1 MRHYSSQP
9 LAGYVTFAAIIVLGL
24 KRQLPLA
31 DVECILTWQDGEHL
45 GSPDDVILINALRD
59 WRVVVTYDLATMPSA
74 IQSMASNHGQHPG
87 VLFIDTKTLRPND
100 IGGLV
105 RALQSFVMM
114 HARSE
119 HLNNQVHFLRTAN
132 D

>member
-1 MRHYSSQP
+1 MLRLLLDEHISSK
-9 LAGYVTFAAIIVLGL
+9 VVLGL

-31 DVECILTWQDGEHL
+31 DVECILTWQDGVHL

-59 WRVVVTYDLATMPSA
+59 WRVVVTYDLATMPSV

-114 HARSE
+114 HAGSE
-119 HLNNQVHFLRTAN
+119 HLNNEVHFLRTAN

>member
-1 MRHYSSQP
+1 MLRLLLDEHISSKV
-9 LAGYVTFAAIIVLGL
+9 AHGL

-31 DVECILTWQDGEHL
+31 DVECILTWQDGVHL

-59 WRVVVTYDLATMPSA
+59 WCVVVTYDLATMPSA
-74 IQSMASNHGQHPG
+74 IQSIASGHGQHPR

-105 RALQSFVMM
+105 RALQSFLMM
-114 HARSE
+114 HAGSE

>member
-1 MRHYSSQP
+1 MLRLLLDEHISSKV
-9 LAGYVTFAAIIVLGL
+9 AHGL

-31 DVECILTWQDGEHL
+31 DIECILTWQGGVHL

-74 IQSMASNHGQHPG
+74 IQSMATDHGQQPG

-105 RALQSFVMM
+105 RALHSFVMM
-114 HARSE
+114 HAGSE

>member
-1 MRHYSSQP
+1 MLRLLLGEHISSKV
-9 LAGYVTFAAIIVLGL
+9 AHGL

-31 DVECILTWQDGEHL
+31 DVECILTWQGGAHL
-45 GSPDDVILINALRD
+45 GSPDDVILNNALRD

-114 HARSE
+114 HAGSE
-119 HLNNQVHFLRTAN
+119 HLKDHVHFLRTAN

>member
-1 MRHYSSQP
+1 MLRLLLDEHISSKV
-9 LAGYVTFAAIIVLGL
+9 AHGL

-31 DVECILTWQDGEHL
+31 DVECILTWQGGAHL
-45 GSPDDVILINALRD
+45 GSPDDVILNNALRD

-74 IQSMASNHGQHPG
+74 VQSMASDHGQQTG
-87 VLFIDTKTLRPND
+87 VLFIDTKKISQND

-114 HARSE
+114 HAGSE

>member
-1 MRHYSSQP
+1 MLRLLLDEHISST
-9 LAGYVTFAAIIVLGL
+9 VVLGL

-31 DVECILTWQDGEHL
+31 DVECILTWQGGAHL
-45 GSPDDVILINALRD
+45 GSPDDVILNNALRD
-59 WRVVVTYDLATMPSA
+59 WRVVVTYDLATMPST
-74 IQSMASNHGQHPG
+74 IQSIASGHGQHPG

-114 HARSE
+114 HAGSE
-119 HLNNQVHFLRTAN
+119 HLNNEVHFLRTAN

>member
-1 MRHYSSQP
+1 MLRLLLDEHISSKV
-9 LAGYVTFAAIIVLGL
+9 AHGL

-31 DVECILTWQDGEHL
+31 DVECILTWQDGVHL
-45 GSPDDVILINALRD
+45 GSPDDVILNNALRD

-74 IQSMASNHGQHPG
+74 IQSMASDHGQHPG
-87 VLFIDTKTLRPND
+87 VLFIDTKTLCPND

-114 HARSE
+114 HAGSE
-119 HLNNQVHFLRTAN
+119 HLNDQVHFLRTAN

>member
-1 MRHYSSQP
+1 MLRLLLDEHISSKV
-9 LAGYVTFAAIIVLGL
+9 AHGL

-31 DVECILTWQDGEHL
+31 DVECILTWQGGAHL
-45 GSPDDVILINALRD
+45 GSPDDVILNNALRD

-74 IQSMASNHGQHPG
+74 VQSMASDHGQHPG
-87 VLFIDTKTLRPND
+87 VLFIDTKTLLPND

-105 RALQSFVMM
+105 RALQSFLII
-114 HARSE
+114 HAESE
-119 HLNNQVHFLRTAN
+119 HLNNQVHFLRTTN

>member
-1 MRHYSSQP
+1 MLRLLLDEHISSK
-9 LAGYVTFAAIIVLGL
+9 VVLGL

-31 DVECILTWQDGEHL
+31 DVECILTWQDGAHL

-59 WRVVVTYDLATMPSA
+59 CRVVVTYDLATMPSA
-74 IQSMASNHGQHPG
+74 IQSMATDHGQHPG

-114 HARSE
+114 HAGSE
-119 HLNNQVHFLRTAN
+119 HLNDQVHFLRTAN

>member
-1 MRHYSSQP
+1 MRHHSSKP
-9 LAGYVTFAAIIVLGL
+9 LAGYVTFAAIVAHRL
-24 KRQLPLA
+24 KRQLALA
-31 DVECILTWQDGEHL
+31 DVECILTWQDGVHL

-59 WRVVVTYDLATMPSA
+59 CRVVVTYDLATMPSA
-74 IQSMASNHGQHPG
+74 IQSMATDHGQHPG

-114 HARSE
+114 HAGSE

>member
-1 MRHYSSQP
+1 MLRLLLDEHISSKV
-9 LAGYVTFAAIIVLGL
+9 AHGL

-31 DVECILTWQDGEHL
+31 DVECILTWQDGVHL

-59 WRVVVTYDLATMPSA
+59 WCVVVTYDLATMPSA
-74 IQSMASNHGQHPG
+74 IQSIASGHGQHPR

-105 RALQSFVMM
+105 RALQSVVMM
-114 HARSE
+114 HAGSE